1 MLILKDY
8 WVDKLHVMIFDSR
21 DSMGQKA
28 GADTA
33 KHIKEML
40 KYKEELNIVFAA
52 APSQHETLMTL
63 RQTDGID
70 WTRINAYHMDEYI
83 GLSPDHSA
91 SFRNLLNRTL
101 FNQLPFKSINLINGN
116 AEDAFAE
123 ARRYGNLL
131 TENPIDICLLG
142 VGENGHLAF
151 NDPPVA
157 DFKDS
162 QMAKVVQLE
171 EACRVQQVNDR
182 CFDKLED
189 VPTQAITVTIP
200 GLTNAKVMICSVP
213 ALTKAEAVKNM
224 LNGDVTEQCPASIL
238 TTHPGATLYLD
249 KDSAKYLL

>member
-8 WVDKLHVMIFDSR
+8 WVDKLHVMVFDSR
-21 DSMGQKA
+21 SSMGQKA
-28 GADTA
+28 GTDTA
-33 KHIKEML
+33 EHIKEML
-40 KYKEELNIVFAA
+40 KYKAELNIVFAA
-52 APSQHETLMTL
+52 APSQHETLTTL

-83 GLSPDHSA
+83 GLSPDHTA

-101 FNQLPFKSINLINGN
+101 FSQLPFKSINLINGN
-116 AEDAFAE
+116 AEDAYTE

-131 TENPIDICLLG
+131 KENPIDICLLG

-157 DFKDS
+157 DFADS
-162 QMAKVVQLE
+162 QLAKVVQLD
-171 EACRVQQVNDR
+171 EACRIQQVNDR
-182 CFDKLED
+182 CFDKVDD

-213 ALTKAEAVKNM
+213 ALTKANAIKNM
-224 LNGDVTEQCPASIL
+224 LDGDVTEQCPASIL
-238 TTHPGATLYLD
+238 TIHSGATLYLD